1 VSGRGLP
8 MLSRENSSA
17 LWSEW
22 ASDCCENQE
31 AVINNSS
38 IRTADAR
45 RSPSTKVATSGQDFS
60 ARSFET
66 LRSMLTNSTTGSE
79 LPLESSSA

>member
-1 VSGRGLP
+1 MSGRGLP
-8 MLSRENSSA
+8 MLKPHELIRA
-17 LWSEW
+17 LERMGFRLLR
-22 ASDCCENQE
+22 NQE
-31 AVINNSS
+31 AAINNSS

-45 RSPSTKVATSGQDFS
+45 RSPSTRVATSGQNFC

-66 LRSMLTNSTTGSE
+66 LRSMLTKSTTGSE